1 MWDYY
6 FLLDPLHL
14 VTRKQNYKYKTFL
27 SILFHKIYNLAT
39 SKSRSTSQESGRSAS
54 MTSDIDLDLLFAVSF
69 SSIIDSSLLGAMLS
83 LPTLLLT
90 EGLLFCMT
98 LDIFLSFP
106 TKPAVPCFSLVPT
119 TSLAEDS
126 LWPRR
131 YN

>member
-1 MWDYY
+1 MWVHY
-6 FLLDPLHL
+6 FLFDPLHL
-14 VTRKQNYKYKTFL
+14 VTRKQSYKYTTFQ
-27 SILFHKIYNLAT
+27 SSLFHKIYSLAT
-39 SKSRSTSQESGRSAS
+39 SKSRSTSQESGRSTS

-126 LWPRR
+126 L
-131 YN
+131 